1 MRFPTV
7 TLEGK
12 NLPRIILSIRPPS
25 SSQGLR
31 KIFTLMRKAYEMGAW
46 CFDLPT
52 IKHHQSFKELRVLT
66 EDEDLIGLPH
76 IEAKEGASLSG
87 IPLHR
92 VEAKVS
98 GTIVKNLFPPD
109 LVKKLKEMGVWNSPY
124 FFPGSGSFEV
134 FTQKEIDRISFDSS
148 RFDKA
153 LSSFQPHPYPFLMV
167 GERYGDW
174 LLGLG
179 CMDLLKQMIS
189 SIRGK
194 KIIPILSGQWATF
207 FLPKVKSLEAAAYAI
222 PINKKR
228 SFFELAQ
235 ACDLIKKFDKPVISL
250 DPLADKELMERPDEA
265 FSFLFEELK
274 IYLAIVGVSSEE
286 ELERILKTIDKIPS
300 LRPHRKT

>member
-12 NLPRIILSIRPPS
+12 YLPRVILSINPPP

-31 KIFTLMRKAYEMGAW
+31 EISTLMRKAYEMNAR

-66 EDEDLIGLPH
+66 EDEDLIGIPH
-76 IEAKEGASLSG
+76 LEAAEGTSLSG

-92 VEAKVS
+92 VESKVI
-98 GTIVKNLFPPD
+98 GTIMKSLFPPE
-109 LVKKLKEMGVWNSPY
+109 LVKTLKETGVWNSSY
-124 FFPGSGSFEV
+124 FFPDSGSFEV
-134 FTQKEIDRISFDSS
+134 FTQKEIDRISFDRS

-153 LSSFQPHPYPFLMV
+153 LSSFQINTFPLLMI
-167 GERYGDW
+167 GGKYADW

-179 CMDLLKQMIS
+179 RMDLLKQMIS
-189 SIRGK
+189 SIREK
-194 KIIPILSGQWATF
+194 QIIPILSGQWATF

-228 SFFELAQ
+228 SFFEHAQ

-250 DPLADKELMERPDEA
+250 DPLADKELLERPDEA

-274 IYLAIVGVSSEE
+274 IKSHAHVNFDSS
-286 ELERILKTIDKIPS
+286 IKAGDAGFFY
-300 LRPHRKT
+300 

>member
-12 NLPRIILSIRPPS
+12 NLPRIILSIKPPS
-25 SSQGLR
+25 SSQDLGEM
-31 KIFTLMRKAYEMGAW
+31 FTLMRRAYEMGAW

-52 IKHHQSFKELRVLT
+52 IKHLQSFRELRVLT

-153 LSSFQPHPYPFLMV
+153 LSPFQPNTYPFLMV

-179 CMDLLKQMIS
+179 CIDLLKQMIS

-194 KIIPILSGQWATF
+194 QIIPILSGQWATF
-207 FLPKVKSLEAAAYAI
+207 FLPKAKSLEAAAFAI
-222 PINKKR
+222 PINEKW
-228 SFFELAQ
+228 SFFEHAQ

-250 DPLADKELMERPDEA
+250 DPLSDKDLLERPDEA

-274 IYLAIVGVSSEE
+274 IHLAIVAVSSKE

>member
-7 TLEGK
+7 NLEGK
-12 NLPRIILSIRPPS
+12 NLPRIILSIKPPP

-31 KIFTLMRKAYEMGAW
+31 EISTLMRKAYEMDAW

-124 FFPGSGSFEV
+124 FFPGPGSFEV

-153 LSSFQPHPYPFLMV
+153 LSPFQPNTHPFLMV

-194 KIIPILSGQWATF
+194 NFIPILSGQWATF
-207 FLPKVKSLEAAAYAI
+207 FLPKAKSLEAAAYAI

-228 SFFELAQ
+228 SFFEHAQ